1 METITFQDFFIGQ
14 RYGNEKPS
22 IIALGDSLAYFTIE
36 ETERIHKLIGL
47 SLRRLKRKHYEV
59 IR

>member
-1 METITFQDFFIGQ
+1 MDDITFNDFFIGQ

-22 IIALGDSLAYFTIE
+22 IIAIGNSVLYITIE

>member
-1 METITFQDFFIGQ
+1 MDTLTFTDFFVGQ
-14 RYGNEKPS
+14 RFGQDNPS
-22 IIALGDSLAYFTIE
+22 IIAIGSAILYLTVE

-47 SLRRLKRKHYEV
+47 SLRRLKRKHFEV